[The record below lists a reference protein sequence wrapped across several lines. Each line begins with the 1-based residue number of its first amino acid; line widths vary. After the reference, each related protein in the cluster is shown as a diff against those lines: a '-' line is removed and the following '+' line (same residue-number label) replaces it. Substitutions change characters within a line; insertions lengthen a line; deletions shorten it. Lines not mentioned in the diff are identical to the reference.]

1 MKTAVVT
8 DSNSGIFGEEA
19 RRLGIHVIPM
29 PIIIDDQTFF
39 ENEDIT
45 PGQFFEAQ
53 VGGRS
58 VSSSQ
63 PSPAS
68 ILDIWELVLENAD
81 ELVYIPMSS
90 GLSGACQTAKML
102 ADDYDGKV
110 QVVDNHRISV
120 SLKQSVLRALFLAKQ
135 GMDAKQIK
143 DKLEEESY
151 TTTIYL
157 TVESLT
163 YFKRSGRI
171 TPAVAALGDM
181 LNIKPVL
188 STKGDAFD
196 TYSKVR
202 GLEKARSS
210 LFELIK
216 HERETTY
223 SAYDDNEILIP
234 TAGSFI
240 NEEDAKAWVQ
250 RAADYFPNNKVF
262 YNMLSLSIACHTG
275 PNACGLGILLNPEN
289 KL

>member
-1 MKTAVVT
+1 MKTAIVT

-19 RRLGIHVIPM
+19 RSLGIHVIPM
-29 PIIIDDQTFF
+29 PIIIQDQTFF

-45 PGQFFEAQ
+45 AGRFFEAQ
-53 VGGRS
+53 VGGSS

-63 PSPAS
+63 PSPGS
-68 ILDIWELVLENAD
+68 IMDIWELVLESAD

-90 GLSGACQTAKML
+90 GFSGACQTAKVL
-102 ADDYDGKV
+102 AEDYDGKV

-135 GMDAKQIK
+135 GMSALEIK
-143 DKLEEESY
+143 EKLEEESY
-151 TTTIYL
+151 TATIYL
-157 TVESLT
+157 TVETLT

-188 STKGDAFD
+188 VTKGDTFD
-196 TYSKVR
+196 TYSKIR

-216 HERETTY
+216 HDRETVY
-223 SAYDDNEILIP
+223 ADYDDNEILIP
-234 TAGSFI
+234 TAGSFMDQA
-240 NEEDAKAWVQ
+240 DADSWYK
-250 RAADYFPNNKVF
+250 RAVDYFPNNKVF

-289 KL
+289 KI

>member
-19 RRLGIHVIPM
+19 RSLGIHVIPM
-29 PIIIDDQTFF
+29 PIIIDDQTYY

-45 PGQFFEAQ
+45 PATFFEAQ

-58 VSSSQ
+58 VGSSQ

-68 ILDIWELVLENAD
+68 IMDIWELVLESAD
-81 ELVYIPMSS
+81 ELIYIPMSS
-90 GLSGACQTAKML
+90 GLSGSCQTAKVL
-102 ADDYDGKV
+102 ADDYDGRV
-110 QVVDNHRISV
+110 IVADNHRISV

-135 GMDAKQIK
+135 GLNATQIK
-143 DKLEEESY
+143 DRLEEESY

-157 TVESLT
+157 TVETLT

-171 TPAVAALGDM
+171 TPAVAALGEM

-216 HERETTY
+216 KERETTY
-223 SAYDDNEILIP
+223 AAYDDNEIVIP
-234 TAGSFI
+234 TAGSFM
-240 NEEDAKAWVQ
+240 NEADAQAWYR
-250 RAADYFPNNKVF
+250 RAVDYFPNNHVF

-289 KL
+289 KI

>member
-19 RRLGIHVIPM
+19 RSLGIHVIPM
-29 PIIIDDQTFF
+29 PIIIDDQTYF

-53 VGGRS
+53 IGGKSVG
-58 VSSSQ
+58 SSQ

-68 ILDIWELVLENAD
+68 IMDIWELVLENAD

-90 GLSGACQTAKML
+90 GLSGACQTAMVL

-120 SLKQSVLRALFLAKQ
+120 SLRQSVMRALFLAGQ
-135 GMDAKQIK
+135 GMDASQIK
-143 DKLEEESY
+143 NKLEEESY

-157 TVESLT
+157 TVETLN
-163 YFKRSGRI
+163 YFKKTGRI
-171 TPAVAALGDM
+171 TPAVAALGEM

-188 STKGDAFD
+188 STRGDTFD

-223 SAYDDNEILIP
+223 AQYDDNEILIP
-234 TAGSFI
+234 TAGSFV
-240 NEEDAKAWVQ
+240 NDEDAKNWYQ
-250 RAADYFPNNKVF
+250 RAVDYFPNNKVF

-275 PNACGLGILLNPEN
+275 PNACGLGILLNPKN
-289 KL
+289 KI